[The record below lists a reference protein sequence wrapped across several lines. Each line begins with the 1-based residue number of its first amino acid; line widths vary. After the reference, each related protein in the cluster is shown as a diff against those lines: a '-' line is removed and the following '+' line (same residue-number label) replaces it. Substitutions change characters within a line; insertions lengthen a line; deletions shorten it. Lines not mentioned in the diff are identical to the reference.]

1 MSQLP
6 TSTDRL
12 PAVGIAASLNSEER
26 NALCYFG
33 EFVDH
38 AKNAALVEQGLPQ
51 AFMHLVLEG
60 ELRVSVKSEEAIVPL
75 GYVERGE
82 CVGELSLL
90 EPVDASATVQANAPT
105 RTWCISRE
113 QFDKFL
119 EEQPVAGVKLL
130 KAIAIL
136 LGNRLRK
143 GSQRLLNAE
152 ADNE

>member
-6 TSTDRL
+6 TSTDVL
-12 PAVGIAASLNSEER
+12 PAVGIAASLTSEER
-26 NALCYFG
+26 SALCYYG

-38 AKNAALVEQGLPQ
+38 AKNAAVVEQGLPQ
-51 AFMHLVLEG
+51 AFLHLILEG

-90 EPVDASATVQANAPT
+90 EPVNASATVQANAPT

-113 QFDKFL
+113 QFDKFTK
-119 EEQPVAGVKLL
+119 EHPVAAVKLI
-130 KAIAIL
+130 KAIAIV
-136 LGNRLRK
+136 LGRRLRK
-143 GSQRLLNAE
+143 GSQRLLDAE
-152 ADNE
+152 GE